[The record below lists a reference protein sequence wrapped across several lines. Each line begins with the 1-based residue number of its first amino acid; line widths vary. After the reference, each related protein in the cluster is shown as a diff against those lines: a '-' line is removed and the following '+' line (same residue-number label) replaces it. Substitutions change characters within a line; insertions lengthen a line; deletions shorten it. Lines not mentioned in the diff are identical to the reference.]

1 MSTATPLARI
11 PVGIMVERLKAQ
23 SAWIDH
29 VWRPVAVLVGHPD
42 AAPWTKLAG
51 DGESATFYAGAT
63 DIELY
68 RSETT
73 YYRDNLHTEAPA
85 LWVVLRPTGVEPPY
99 EILLVTANPAEG
111 EASTEAGT
119 DLVDTVPMPDRP
131 LLDGSPRPLYTAAP
145 KSHYGRG
152 QDASA
157 PVVDPCGHR
166 GQALDWTASA
176 K

>member
-1 MSTATPLARI
+1 LSTATPLARI
-11 PVGIMVERLKAQ
+11 PVGVVVERLKAQ

-51 DGESATFYAGAT
+51 DGESTTFYAGAT
-63 DIELY
+63 DVELH

-73 YYRDNLHTEAPA
+73 YYRDNLRTEAPA

-119 DLVDTVPMPDRP
+119 DLVDTVPMPDLIR
-131 LLDGSPRPLYTAAP
+131 DAVAAFVAEHHVEQVFI
-145 KSHYGRG
+145 KRKR
-152 QDASA
+152 DRA
-157 PVVDPCGHR
+157 DP
-166 GQALDWTASA
+166 QALARRGVVRGDDE
-176 K
+176 